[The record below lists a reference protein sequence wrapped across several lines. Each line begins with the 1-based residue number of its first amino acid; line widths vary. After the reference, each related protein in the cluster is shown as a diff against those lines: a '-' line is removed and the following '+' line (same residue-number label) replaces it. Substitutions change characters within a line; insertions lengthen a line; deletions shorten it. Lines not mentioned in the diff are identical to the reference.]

1 MALTAQQLSDLRND
15 IGDNATAFSDD
26 ELNRNWDRV
35 STATSDSQRHEA
47 TLYLCWQQIAAQ
59 AAKGYDQRTGLTE
72 DKLSQVFDHAQKM
85 MGLYKTSF
93 DAATSQ
99 RKQVSIGVVLSTV
112 HPTRRYPSE
121 DERS

>member
-1 MALTAQQLSDLRND
+1 MALTAAQLNDLRND
-15 IGDNATAFSDD
+15 LGDNATAFSND
-26 ELNRNWDRV
+26 ELDRNWDRIA
-35 STATSDSQRHEA
+35 SATSDTQHHEA
-47 TLYLCWQQIAAQ
+47 TLYLCWRQIAAQ

-85 MGLYKTSF
+85 MGLYKSSF

-99 RKQVSIGVVLSTV
+99 RKQVSIGVLK
-112 HPTRRYPSE
+112 PIPNTRRYPSE